1 MKVDYKPGRQQM
13 RHKERNEKRQL
24 ENVCVCLY
32 IDVGM
37 CVCVCVCLLCAVDH
51 GVRSERDH
59 HFIVLTDLLQ
69 SRNCDENSSNQG
81 QLNFD
86 QYAVTIVSYMCV
98 LVSQSCPTLCYS
110 MDYSPPGSSV
120 HGILQARI
128 LEWVAIP
135 FSRGS
140 S

>member
-1 MKVDYKPGRQQM
+1 MS
-13 RHKERNEKRQL
+13 
-24 ENVCVCLY
+24 
-32 IDVGM
+32 
-37 CVCVCVCLLCAVDH
+37 VCVCLLCAVDH
-51 GVRSERDH
+51 GVPSERDH

-69 SRNCDENSSNQG
+69 NRNCDENSSNQG

-86 QYAVTIVSYMCV
+86 QYAVTIVFYMCV